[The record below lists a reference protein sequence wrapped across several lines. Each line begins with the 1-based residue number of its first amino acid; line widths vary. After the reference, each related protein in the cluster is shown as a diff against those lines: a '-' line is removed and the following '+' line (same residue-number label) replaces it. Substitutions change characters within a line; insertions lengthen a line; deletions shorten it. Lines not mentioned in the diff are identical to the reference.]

1 MLKMNLITQEE
12 LCREVNGELC
22 REVNGEVYWGLGWG
36 LYGELGIP
44 ILTDFFTFQNFEG
57 IIVYDQKKRNRNYS
71 GFKGY

>member
-57 IIVYDQKKRNRNYS
+57 IILYVKNESDYTKRIV
-71 GFKGY
+71 

>member
-12 LCREVNGELC
+12 LYRELYGELC

-44 ILTDFFTFQNFEG
+44 IRANFSLSK
-57 IIVYDQKKRNRNYS
+57 ISRV
-71 GFKGY
+71 